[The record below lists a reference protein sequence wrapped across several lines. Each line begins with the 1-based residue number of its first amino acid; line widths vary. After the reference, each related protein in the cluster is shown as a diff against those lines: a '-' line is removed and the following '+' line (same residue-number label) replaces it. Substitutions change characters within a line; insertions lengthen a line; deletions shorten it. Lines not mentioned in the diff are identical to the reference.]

1 MNEKLRELI
10 IALRPEISFRL
21 KKWQLWL
28 VFVLFIT
35 LISIP
40 VFVNLDKPV
49 VRLWD
54 ESRRGINAYEMFHNG
69 NWLVTH
75 YNGEPEMW
83 GTKPPLLI
91 WLQVI
96 SMKIVGPGELALRL
110 PSAIA
115 AFLTCLLI
123 FLFSAQYLKN
133 PLFGLIWGLVLVT
146 SNSYIDFH
154 AARTG
159 DFDALMTLFMLLYN
173 LAFFK
178 YIEEKKN
185 KDLYLTIIFI
195 TLAAFTKGIAGL
207 LFLPGLFL
215 YAVFTRSSMMILK
228 NRHTY
233 YGMLIFLVVIAGF
246 YLGREAVN
254 PGYLKAI
261 WANEIGGRYLETLE
275 KHDKNFWFYL
285 QRLKWPG
292 LIKWW
297 PFILPGVIA
306 GLMMKEKRY
315 RKLIIF
321 SLMLTISHLLIISAS
336 QTKLEWYNIP
346 EYPYFA
352 LFIASFIWFIITI
365 NIKISEIIGL
375 SFLKILAVI
384 FTVIIFYEPSRLM
397 AKKIFN
403 PSEGTWHLKD
413 HEILYVLR
421 DGLHGRRDLDG
432 YILLHAG
439 PKAHTM
445 FYMNLMKDKGIDIA
459 RKEKDRLN
467 PGDKVIA
474 YQPDVKKFI
483 EENYNIV
490 ILEEQSYVRIY
501 QIEKKLPI
509 LDDFYQTPNE

>member
-1 MNEKLRELI
+1 MSERLRELI

-21 KKWQLWL
+21 VKWQYLL
-28 VFVLFIT
+28 VFFLFLV

-40 VFVNLDKPV
+40 VFVHLDKPV

-54 ESRRGINAYEMFHNG
+54 ESRRGINAYEMYHNG

-75 YNGEPEMW
+75 YDGEPEMW

-96 SMKIVGPGELALRL
+96 SMKIAGPGELALRI

-115 AFLTCLLI
+115 AFLTCLVI
-123 FLFSAQYLKN
+123 FLFSARYLKN
-133 PLFGLIWGLVLVT
+133 PLFGLVWALVLVT

-154 AARTG
+154 AARSG
-159 DFDALMTLFMLLYN
+159 DFDALMTLFMLLYT
-173 LAFFK
+173 LSFFK

-195 TLAAFTKGIAGL
+195 TLATFTKGIAGL

-215 YAVFTRSSMMILK
+215 YALLTGSFMMILK

-233 YGMLIFLVVIAGF
+233 YGMLIFIVLIAGF

-254 PGYLKAI
+254 PGYLKAV
-261 WANEIGGRYLETLE
+261 WVNEIGGRYLETLE
-275 KHDKNFWFYL
+275 KHDKNFWFFL

-292 LIKWW
+292 MIKWW
-297 PFILPGVIA
+297 PFILPGVIT
-306 GLMMKEKRY
+306 GLMMKEKKFR
-315 RKLIIF
+315 RLTLFGLIV
-321 SLMLTISHLLIISAS
+321 TVSHLLIISAS
-336 QTKLEWYNIP
+336 KTKLEWYNIP
-346 EYPYFA
+346 EYPYYA
-352 LFIASFIWFIITI
+352 LFIASFTWFIISI
-365 NIKISEIIGL
+365 IFKISEINKL
-375 SFLKILAVI
+375 SILKILALV
-384 FTVIIFYEPSRLM
+384 FAVIIFYEPARIM

-403 PSEGTWHLKD
+403 PTERSWHLKD
-413 HEILYVLR
+413 HQVLYVLR
-421 DGLHGRRDLDG
+421 DGLHGRRNLDG
-432 YILLHAG
+432 YILMDTG
-439 PKAHTM
+439 PTAHTM

-459 RKEKDRLN
+459 RKKKENLA

-474 YQPDVKKFI
+474 YQPDVKNFI
-483 EENYNIV
+483 EENYNVV

-501 QIEKKLPI
+501 QIEKKLSI

>member
-1 MNEKLRELI
+1 MSERLRELI
-10 IALRPEISFRL
+10 IALRPELSLRL
-21 KKWQLWL
+21 AKWQYLL
-28 VFVLFIT
+28 MFFLFLL

-40 VFVNLDKPV
+40 VFINLDKPV

-54 ESRRGINAYEMFHNG
+54 ESRRGINAYEMYRNG

-75 YNGEPEMW
+75 YDGEPEMW

-96 SMKIVGPGELALRL
+96 SMKIAGPGELALRL

-133 PLFGLIWGLVLVT
+133 PLFGLIWALVLVT

-159 DFDALMTLFMLLYN
+159 DFDALMTLFMLLYSI
-173 LAFFK
+173 AFFK

-215 YAVFTRSSMMILK
+215 YAIFTGSSMMILK

-254 PGYLKAI
+254 PGYLKVI
-261 WANEIGGRYLETLE
+261 WANEIGGRYFETIE
-275 KHDKNFWFYL
+275 SNQEDYWFYL
-285 QRLKWPG
+285 QSIKWPG
-292 LIKWW
+292 MIKWW
-297 PFILPGVIA
+297 PFILPGLIA
-306 GLMMKEKRY
+306 GLLMKEKRF
-315 RKLIIF
+315 RKL
-321 SLMLTISHLLIISAS
+321 SLFGLVLLSSHLLVISAS
-336 QTKLEWYNIP
+336 KTKLAWYNIP

-352 LFIASFIWFIITI
+352 LFIASFIWFIVSFIL
-365 NIKISEIIGL
+365 KISATNKL
-375 SFLKILAVI
+375 SFLKILAMV
-384 FTVIIFYEPSRLM
+384 FAVIIFYEPARIM
-397 AKKIFN
+397 AKKIFD
-403 PSEGTWHLKD
+403 PSERSWHLKD
-413 HEILYVLR
+413 HQVLYVLR

-432 YILLHAG
+432 YILSHTG

-445 FYMNLMKDKGIDIA
+445 FYMNLLKDKGIDIA
-459 RKEKDRLN
+459 RKEKDKLD
-467 PGDKVIA
+467 PGDKVIT

-509 LDDFYQTPNE
+509 LNDFYQTPNE